1 MTLLNIEPRP
11 ENDNLNNSHIFDIQP
26 LLYTAFIIEKK
37 CRVDDVSKEMK
48 ISSDLL
54 YRYIRGDKPFPFFR
68 LVPLLKATKDLRI
81 LVALCREMGCILV
94 PAIKNKKFI
103 DGLTEITLA
112 LSGIANGDYKGGE
125 K

>member
-1 MTLLNIEPRP
+1 M
-11 ENDNLNNSHIFDIQP
+11 
-26 LLYTAFIIEKK
+26 FIIEKK
-37 CRVDDVSKEMK
+37 FRVDDIAKKMK

-68 LVPLLKATKDLRI
+68 LIPLLKATKDLRI
-81 LVALCREMGCILV
+81 LVAICREMGGIFV
-94 PAIKNKKFI
+94 PYIKHKNFI

-112 LSGIANGDYKGGE
+112 LSGIADGDYKGGE